1 MTAKGIGT
9 ALLGVSVLAGA
20 RAAAA
25 AAQEPAGPPP
35 PSSRVEDRGTAV
47 LELLPA
53 IGRIGA
59 QAGLLAGLS
68 RNPYGVGSGVQAAG
82 YLDVPLG
89 RLAGGKMSYE
99 ILVGLSHGRSEPFVI
114 TDPLAYVANLAAG
127 AGPAAALA
135 GPPGAPFPVRRQV
148 RTRLRVLEVAPFTLK
163 YTLTALDRVRVR
175 PYLSAGADVLV
186 VITHQTP
193 EQDESRV
200 FPGTSP
206 FDGPLL
212 GGLVSPAAELQARG
226 IPTGQGDIE
235 AGFHAGGGVELRL
248 TRALSLNLDYRF
260 TGIGGADHRLHAFS
274 SGLGVHW

>member
-1 MTAKGIGT
+1 MAATGAGGVFLGIT
-9 ALLGVSVLAGA
+9 LLAGGPAA
-20 RAAAA
+20 R
-25 AAQEPAGPPP
+25 AQEPAGPPP

-47 LELLPA
+47 LELLPGL
-53 IGRIGA
+53 GRIGA
-59 QAGLLAGLS
+59 QAGLMAGLS
-68 RNPYGVGSGVQAAG
+68 RNPYGVGTGVQAAG

-89 RLAGGKMSYE
+89 RVAGGKMSYE
-99 ILVGLSHGRSEPFVI
+99 FLVGFSHGRSDPFVI
-114 TDPLAYVANLAAG
+114 TDPLAYVANLATG
-127 AGPAAALA
+127 ASAAAALA
-135 GPPGAPFPVRRQV
+135 GPPGAPFPVRRRV

-163 YTLTALDRVRVR
+163 YTVTALDHARMR
-175 PYLSAGADVLV
+175 PYLSAGADVVV
-186 VITHQTP
+186 VITQQTP
-193 EQDESRV
+193 EQDESLV

-226 IPTGQGDIE
+226 IPTGQGDLE